1 MKLSFLFNFVY
12 IFHQRVLCL
21 CLFLTNT
28 CPVTVC
34 PVTPVLIRQKLFPLL
49 DDSAP
54 LKPFGLLISS
64 LSVENRLREKFPA
77 GCICIFAHLAISRQ
91 INRATQQFQHLCGV
105 ELQHTVSISGLYCGD
120 GGANKIPFLM
130 NRENQGLLS
139 LPLIHL
145 AENIPPLNSFPFRA
159 IFLQWKLLLN
169 SSFFDHTCLL
179 AFLHIHQPLCS
190 P

>member
-21 CLFLTNT
+21 CLFLTDT

-64 LSVENRLREKFPA
+64 LSVEKTGSERNFQLGAFASLHTWPFP
-77 GCICIFAHLAISRQ
+77 GKSIGQRSNFSIC
-91 INRATQQFQHLCGV
+91 V
-105 ELQHTVSISGLYCGD
+105 EWSCSTPC
-120 GGANKIPFLM
+120 P
-130 NRENQGLLS
+130 S
-139 LPLIHL
+139 LVYIVVMEEQTRFH
-145 AENIPPLNSFPFRA
+145 S
-159 IFLQWKLLLN
+159 
-169 SSFFDHTCLL
+169 
-179 AFLHIHQPLCS
+179 
-190 P
+190 